1 MEEIEEME
9 EVGAIP
15 LDPSEEELT
24 ELARVEVHR
33 ERELTIEEIGTL
45 TTAEFEEIE
54 IVRAGIEVKVGAR
67 LPHIPSPLKVG
78 KTYRIRTEHW
88 VWVKNGSNYLLQD
101 TARFE
106 WIIPRVHKAWA
117 REIIYVKRRKEKYVP
132 YTMPMA
138 KGTFSFKIEGKY
150 QLFGWTYFEGVE
162 VTVKS
167 GDFWVKPFE

>member
-106 WIIPRVHKAWA
+106 WIIPRVYKAWA
-117 REIIYVKRRKEKYVP
+117 NMGFYVKRRKEKYVP
-132 YTMPMA
+132 YTMP
-138 KGTFSFKIEGKY
+138 KRTFSFKKAGKY
-150 QLFGWTYFEGVE
+150 QLFGYTRFLGVE
-162 VTVKS
+162 KTVKS
-167 GDFWVKPFE
+167 GEFEVKK